1 MQIQKI
7 IQLDKYSKNKKQK
20 TIRIKKQNEK
30 INERDHVRCYTFT
43 EENNNASCPE
53 KVLKCLRKIL
63 CYLELRKIQKKSFY
77 LNVQNLLYLLAGN
90 GFKYSAHTDVL
101 RIV

>member
-1 MQIQKI
+1 MLYI
-7 IQLDKYSKNKKQK
+7 YRRKQQCIMSRK
-20 TIRIKKQNEK
+20 SFKM
-30 INERDHVRCYTFT
+30 FT
-43 EENNNASCPE
+43 EDPLLSRVTKNT
-53 KVLKCLRKIL
+53 
-63 CYLELRKIQKKSFY
+63 KKSFY